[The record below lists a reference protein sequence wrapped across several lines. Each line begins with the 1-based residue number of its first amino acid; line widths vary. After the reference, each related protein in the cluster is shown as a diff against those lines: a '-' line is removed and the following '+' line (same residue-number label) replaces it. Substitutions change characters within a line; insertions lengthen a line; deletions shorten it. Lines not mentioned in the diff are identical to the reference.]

1 MNGRAET
8 HSLVVYLSAKGLSRS
23 FSVTSKVRIKRPEIG
38 ELFRVG
44 DRSVSQGRRR
54 LRDRLSDDRNAQN
67 LFKGLLRKCND

>member
-23 FSVTSKVRIKRPEIG
+23 FSFTSKVRIKRPEVG

-44 DRSVSQGRRR
+44 DRSMSLERRR
-54 LRDRLSDDRNAQN
+54 LRDRPSDDRSAQD
-67 LFKGLLRKCND
+67 LFKWLLGKCNN

>member
-23 FSVTSKVRIKRPEIG
+23 FSFTSKVRIKRPETG

-44 DRSVSQGRRR
+44 DRSMSQERRR
-54 LRDRLSDDRNAQN
+54 WRDRLSDDRNAQD
-67 LFKGLLRKCND
+67 LFKGLLGKCND